1 MAISSAFA
9 ISRSGLASVEKWS
22 EITSANIANA
32 DRAGYSKKSVLLETA
47 AAGGVA
53 VSGIRREADLLVDRQ
68 HRAEMSRV
76 ERQDA
81 IASGISLYTSRLG
94 EPNDPNALNARVAEL
109 ETAFV
114 QLSAAPEQS
123 ARQSAVLIAAENL
136 AREINAA
143 AGALS
148 ETESIVEQRVE
159 DTVTGLNK
167 QLVTIAELNR
177 KIMGIEP
184 GTHQHAVMT
193 DEISVALDGLAEF
206 ADTRVR
212 FDEAGR
218 ATVYTAG
225 GMALVEEDRA
235 KVVSFDIGTATLSAD
250 SLDITPGQ
258 TTARGFS
265 EGRLAGQIALLRDE
279 MPRMELQLDE
289 LARGLVSGFESADA
303 SLPPG
308 AAGLFTDA
316 GVAFAPG
323 NLEGLSARIVV
334 NDAVRPEAGGEL
346 WRLRDGIGSAAE
358 GLQSDNTQV
367 AAFVAMLEADQF
379 FDAAAGLGTNRTL
392 GDFAGALV
400 VDQQYVR
407 VEAESLREAF
417 QASANSIGVTRSS
430 ISGVNV
436 DDELQRLIQIE
447 QSYAANSQVM
457 RTLSEMVDTLLAAF

>member
-22 EITSANIANA
+22 EVTSANIANA

-68 HRAEMSRV
+68 HRAETSRV

-81 IASGISLYTSRLG
+81 IASGISLYTNRLG
-94 EPNDPNALNARVAEL
+94 ETNDPNALNARVADL

-148 ETESIVEQRVE
+148 ETKSIVEQRVE
-159 DTVTGLNK
+159 DTVTGLNN

-193 DEISVALDGLAEF
+193 DEISVVLDGLAGF

-250 SLDITPGQ
+250 GLDITPGQ

-323 NLEGLSARIVV
+323 NLDGLSARIVV

-346 WRLRDGIGSAAE
+346 WRLRDGIGSPAE

-367 AAFVAMLEADQF
+367 AAFVAMLEADQS
-379 FDAAAGLGTNRTL
+379 FDAGAGLGTSRTL
-392 GDFAGALV
+392 GDFAGALIA
-400 VDQQYVR
+400 DQQYVR
-407 VEAESLREAF
+407 VEAESLRAGF
-417 QASANSIGVTRSS
+417 QASANAIGVTRSS

>member
-32 DRAGYSKKSVLLETA
+32 DRAGYSKKSVLLGTA
-47 AAGGVA
+47 AAGGVV
-53 VSGIRREADLLVDRQ
+53 VSGIRREADLLIDRQ
-68 HRAEMSRV
+68 YRAEASRV

-94 EPNDPNALNARVAEL
+94 ATDDPNALNTRVADL

-114 QLSAAPEQS
+114 QLSAAPEQD
-123 ARQSAVLIAAENL
+123 ARQSAVLIAADNL
-136 AREINAA
+136 AREIRTAA
-143 AGALS
+143 DALS
-148 ETESIVEQRVE
+148 ETKSIVEQRVE
-159 DTVTGLNK
+159 DTVAGLNER
-167 QLVTIAELNR
+167 LVQIAELNQ

-193 DEISVALDGLAEF
+193 DEISVALDALVVF

-225 GMALVEEDRA
+225 GMPLVENDRA
-235 KVVSFDIGTATLSAD
+235 KVVAFEAGTATLSAD
-250 SLDITPGQ
+250 GLDITPGQ
-258 TTARGFS
+258 TSARGFS

-279 MPRMELQLDE
+279 IPRMAFQLDE
-289 LARGLVSGFESADA
+289 LARGLVTGFESSDA

-316 GVAFAPG
+316 GTAFTPG
-323 NLEGLSARIVV
+323 NLDGLSARIAV

-346 WRLRDGIGSAAE
+346 WRLRDGIGAAAE
-358 GLQSDNTQV
+358 GLQSDSTQV
-367 AAFVAMLEADQF
+367 AAFVAMLEADRS
-379 FDAAAGLGTNRTL
+379 FDTGAGLGASRTL
-392 GDFAGALV
+392 GDFAGALIA
-400 VDQQYVR
+400 DQQYVR
-407 VEAESLREAF
+407 VEAEGMREGF
-417 QASANSIGVTRSS
+417 QASANAIGVTRSS

-457 RTLSEMVDTLLAAF
+457 RVLSEMVDTLLAAF